1 MSQIGV
7 GKEIVTYC
15 SKCKLDLAHII
26 VVMKDEKTPMRVQC
40 KTCNSNHSFKE
51 KKVAVAGKTRRTS
64 TGRIV
69 KPRMSSEEKI
79 FNVWDKAVKG
89 SKEAPIKYSIRTK
102 FLEGQLIEHPTF
114 GTGVVD
120 KMIDANKIEVVFEKC
135 IKVLMHAK

>member
-51 KKVAVAGKTRRTS
+51 KKVAVAGKVRRTS
-64 TGRIV
+64 TGKIA

-79 FNVWDKAVKG
+79 FSAWEKGMKAT
-89 SKEAPIKYSIRTK
+89 KEEAIKYSIKTK
-102 FLEGQLIEHPTF
+102 FEEGQIIEHPSF

-120 KMIDANKIEVVFEKC
+120 KMIDANKIEVIFEKC